1 MINKKRILHVYTD
14 GSHLD
19 KQKGMEGRLGCGG
32 ILVDR
37 STGGLG
43 EKIDSFSVELTPERM
58 YKDFGAIKCSNPS
71 AELVGVLEAVRHFN
85 IPNDVDLVIYA
96 DYIGVKEWME
106 GNWKIKEHYIQRIK
120 DEIDNELKKKKLTG
134 RVVFA
139 WVKGHQSKSIM
150 NPDAYWNNCVDKLA
164 RGEQI

>member
-1 MINKKRILHVYTD
+1 MKKVLSVYTD

-32 ILVDR
+32 VIVDK
-37 STGGLG
+37 SGGGLG
-43 EKIDSFSVELTPERM
+43 KLLDTFSTELTPERM
-58 YKDFGAIKCSNPS
+58 YKEFGAVKCSNPS
-71 AELVGVLEAVRHFN
+71 AELVGVLEAIRHFN
-85 IPNDVDLVIYA
+85 IPPDTDVIIYA

-106 GNWKIKEHYIQRIK
+106 GNWKIKEPYIQKIK
-120 DEIDNELKKKKLTG
+120 DEIDKELLKKHLKG

-150 NPDAYWNNCVDKLA
+150 NPDAYWNNYVDLVAK
-164 RGEQI
+164 GEKQ